1 MEKLKDRLFSDI
13 WNIPT
18 LDVHTHIDACHPTA
32 NGLHDILLYHMVVT
46 ELYSAG
52 CPDGAR
58 LCETADREEAEY
70 RLTRAIPYLKYI
82 KGSSLYWGVKTILR
96 DLYGWDEE
104 IALDNWREID
114 EIIRK
119 KGCTLERAK
128 EIMKK
133 ANISQSNTE
142 LWRGRDGIADDIFK
156 YSLEWS
162 FFTRSQWGCFD
173 TALLELEYSWNQD
186 IPGPPLPVTV
196 DRSTLNFKKEIHT
209 IEDVDEAIHHYITHI
224 PFDKIANM
232 TSHFST
238 DIHYREVTADEMK
251 EALLHRDCAGE
262 WERDVYANYI
272 NQNFLS
278 ALEKEK
284 PGFLMQYSIGAEPLP
299 FETGSKCRTETVY
312 DFAKQAAKYPN
323 LRFALYNA
331 NAHQDHAFCTVVRE
345 LPNVSIAGY
354 WWHNFFPSKIRD
366 IIEMRLDM
374 VPLNKQFG
382 FFSDAYCMEWS
393 YGKMFLVKKQLAEV
407 LSVKI
412 EQGQYT
418 YEQAIEI
425 AELYLTGAQN
435 A

>member
-1 MEKLKDRLFSDI
+1 MKNKLFEEI
-13 WNIPT
+13 WKIPT
-18 LDVHTHIDACHPTA
+18 QDVHTHIDVSHPVA

-58 LCETADREEAEY
+58 LTETADREEAEY

-82 KGSSLYWGVKTILR
+82 QGSSLYWGVRVILK
-96 DLYGWDEE
+96 DLYGWDRE
-104 IALDNWREID
+104 ITMDNWREID

-119 KGCTLERAK
+119 KGCTLDRAK
-128 EIMKK
+128 ELMKK
-133 ANISQSNTE
+133 ANISRSNTE
-142 LWRGRDGIADDIFK
+142 LWRGRNGEADDLFR

-173 TALLELEYSWNQD
+173 TALLELEYSWNQE

-196 DRSTLNFKKEIHT
+196 DRSTLNFAKTIHT

-224 PFDKIANM
+224 PFDRIANM
-232 TSHFST
+232 TSHYST
-238 DIHYREVTADEMK
+238 DIHYREVTAEEMK
-251 EALLHRDCAGE
+251 KALAARDHAGE

-272 NQNFLS
+272 NQSFLG
-278 ALEKEK
+278 ALEKAK
-284 PGFLMQYSIGAEPLP
+284 PGFTMQYSIGAEPLP
-299 FETGSKCRTETVY
+299 FETGSKLRTETVY
-312 DFAKQAAKYPN
+312 DFAKQAAKYRN
-323 LRFALYNA
+323 LKFALYNA
-331 NAHQDHAFCTVVRE
+331 NAHQDHALCTVVRE

-382 FFSDAYCMEWS
+382 FFSDAYCVDWS
-393 YGKMFLVKKQLAEV
+393 YGKIFLVKKQLAEV
-407 LSVKI
+407 LAAKI

-418 YEQAIEI
+418 FEQAVKI
-425 AELYLTGAQN
+425 AELYLNGGEPA
-435 A
+435 